1 VKSGKIRNTGEHW
14 IMELLRTSN
23 RKGRSWRTRPSLT
36 SPLRDYVIAAISV
49 GVVCAACFPL
59 SGFIGYQAV
68 GLIFLMVIAVLSLLL
83 GRGAIFFAALLSS
96 AVWNFFFIPPL
107 LTFHIH
113 RVHDIIS
120 LVANLMVALV
130 GATLITR
137 IRKSR
142 IDLEQSRERIA
153 MVNTFLESLNTAS
166 SIKDVVKV
174 TQQSFREFFEADV
187 VIYLKEKK
195 GKALSPRAFGDPVP
209 FGADP
214 FRIALGVFLNPETEV
229 GNFYPMKEPRGI
241 FGVMG
246 TAFLNNTE
254 PEPETRSL
262 IGAFCAQAASALER
276 EISIDLAKERDR
288 VVESEKLFQTILNSL
303 SHELRTPV
311 AIMSSAISNLNDP
324 RTSAKPDTRKQIIAE
339 LEDALRRM
347 NYLIANILDMSR
359 IESGHLKLNLQ
370 VCDLADLAGHVV
382 HTMRSEPL
390 NHHMEIRSAE
400 GLPMVRGDISLLG
413 QALTNILHNA
423 VEYTPDGTPVIID
436 IRKDENAHVELSV
449 SDHGPGVP
457 ASQIA
462 HIFDKFFRVPGSRSG
477 GTGLGLT
484 ISKAIIEAHRG
495 QILAGNREGGG
506 LKIVITLPAETSHGS
521 E

>member
-1 VKSGKIRNTGEHW
+1 VKPGKNKNTGEHW
-14 IMELLRTSN
+14 MMQFLRMSN
-23 RKGRSWRTRPSLT
+23 RKGRPWRPRASLT
-36 SPLRDYVIAAISV
+36 SPLRDYVIAAVSV

-68 GLIFLMVIAVLSLLL
+68 GLIFLMVVAVLSLLL

-107 LTFHIH
+107 FTFHIH

-142 IDLEQSRERIA
+142 IDLERSRERIT

-174 TQQSFREFFEADV
+174 TRQSFREYFEAEV

-195 GKALSPRAFGDPVP
+195 GKALSPRAFGDPIP
-209 FGADP
+209 FGTDP
-214 FRIALGVFLNPETEV
+214 FPTAQSVFLNPETDV
-229 GNFYPMKEPRGI
+229 PNFYPMKEPRGI

-246 TAFLNNTE
+246 IFFKNNAE

-262 IGAFCAQAASALER
+262 ISAFCAQAASALER
-276 EISIDLAKERDR
+276 EISVDLAKEQEM

-311 AIMSSAISNLNDP
+311 AIMSSAISNLSDP

-359 IESGHLKLNLQ
+359 IESGRLKLNLQ

-382 HTMRSEPL
+382 HTMRLEAG
-390 NHHMEIRSAE
+390 NHRMEIRSAE

-413 QALTNILHNA
+413 QALINILHNA
-423 VEYTPDGTPVIID
+423 VEYTPEGTPVVIA
-436 IRKDENAHVELSV
+436 IRKYGNDLVELSV
-449 SDHGPGVP
+449 SDNGPGVP
-457 ASQIA
+457 ASQTGQ
-462 HIFDKFFRVPGSRSG
+462 IFEKFFRVPGSRSG

-484 ISKAIIEAHRG
+484 ISKAIVEAHRG
-495 QILAGNREGGG
+495 QILAENRQGGG
-506 LKIVITLPAETSHGS
+506 LRIVITLPAETSHGS